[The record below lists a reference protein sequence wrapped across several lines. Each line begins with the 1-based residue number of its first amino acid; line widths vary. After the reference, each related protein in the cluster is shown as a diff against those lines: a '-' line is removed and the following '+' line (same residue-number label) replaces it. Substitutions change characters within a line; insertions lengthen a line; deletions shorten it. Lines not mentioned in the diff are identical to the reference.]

1 MDYLAPL
8 LIVGIVF
15 LLMRGMSGGGMG
27 GGCCGGHGHGH
38 GGHGAKPIDQLPEAR
53 K

>member
-8 LIVGIVF
+8 LIIGVVF
-15 LLMRGMSGGGMG
+15 LLMRGHCIG
-27 GGCCGGHGHGH
+27 GGCCGGHSH
-38 GGHGAKPIDQLPEAR
+38 GGHGGDEAGPADHVPEQR